1 MTRLAGID
9 IDAPPQIVVPIFLAA
24 LLAVSLVAARL
35 IRKATTRWLGGP
47 TGDRPD
53 KTPPPSLGVP
63 IGAAVLIGGLLLV
76 LPELAVPGRLGR
88 FLASSFD
95 ILFVFACA
103 LGLSR
108 IAVAALTEY
117 GARHPAVSPALGVTR
132 GIIRIVVTVLATIM
146 ALESIGVPV
155 APLLT
160 TLGIGSLAV
169 ALALQE
175 TLANFF
181 AGLHLLA
188 DRPVRPGDYIK
199 LQDGGAEG
207 FVETIGWRSSR
218 LRTTA
223 NNIVVLPNQ
232 KLAQAI
238 LTNFHLPFASVVMTV
253 SITVATDADPDK
265 VEKVLEDELRIA
277 VADIG
282 DLRAGGGKLTVRL
295 TDITGAGQVW
305 QCTLDV
311 KDVEAQGL
319 AGHEVRKRL
328 LSRLRRERIAL
339 AVKEKVFLLP
349 EKDAPQA

>member
-9 IDAPPQIVVPIFLAA
+9 IDAPPVVVVPLFVGA
-24 LLAVSLVAARL
+24 LLVVSAVAARL
-35 IRKATTRWLGGP
+35 VSKAAERWLSGP
-47 TGDRPD
+47 RGERAQ
-53 KTPPPSLGVP
+53 KTPSPSLGIP
-63 IGAAVLIGGLLLV
+63 IGGAVLIGGLLLV
-76 LPELAVPGRLGR
+76 LPELALPPRLGR
-88 FLASSFD
+88 FLSASFD
-95 ILFVFACA
+95 ILFALACA
-103 LGLSR
+103 LGLAR
-108 IAVAALTEY
+108 IAVAAVTEY
-117 GARHPAVSPALGVTR
+117 GARHPAISPALGVTR
-132 GIIRIVVTVLATIM
+132 GIIRIAVAVLAAIM
-146 ALESIGVPV
+146 ALESLGVPV

-238 LTNFHLPFASVVMTV
+238 LTNFHLPFARVAMTV
-253 SITVATDADPDK
+253 SLRVANEADPEA
-265 VEKVLEDELRIA
+265 VEKTLNDEMERAIAEIEELRDGGKP
-277 VADIG
+277 VVRLADIG
-282 DLRAGGGKLTVRL
+282 DG
-295 TDITGAGQVW
+295 GQVW
-305 QCTLDV
+305 NCTLDV
-311 KDVEAQGL
+311 RDVEAQGL
-319 AGHEVRKRL
+319 AGHVLRKRML
-328 LSRLRRERIAL
+328 TRLRHERIAL
-339 AVKEKVFLLP
+339 AAKERVFLLP
-349 EKDAPQA
+349 EKNAPQA

>member
-9 IDAPPQIVVPIFLAA
+9 IDAPPEVVVPIFVAV
-24 LLAVSLVAARL
+24 LLVLSVVAARL
-35 IRKATTRWLGGP
+35 VRSAAARWLSGP
-47 TGDRPD
+47 GGDRPD

-63 IGAAVLIGGLLLV
+63 IGGAVLIGGLMLI
-76 LPELAVPGRLGR
+76 LPELALPGRLGR
-88 FLASSFD
+88 SLSAAFD
-95 ILFVFACA
+95 ILFVLACA

-108 IAVAALTEY
+108 IAISALTEY
-117 GARHPAVSPALGVTR
+117 GARHPAIGPALGVTR
-132 GIIRIVVTVLATIM
+132 GIIRIVVTVLAAIM

-199 LQDGGAEG
+199 IQDGGAEG
-207 FVETIGWRSSR
+207 FVEAIGWRSSR
-218 LRTTA
+218 LRTTS

-238 LTNFHLPFASVVMTV
+238 LTNFHLPFASVAMTV
-253 SITVATDADPDK
+253 SVPIAVDADPDA
-265 VEKVLEDELRIA
+265 VEKLLEDELGRA
-277 VADIG
+277 VAQLA
-282 DLRAGGGKLTVRL
+282 DLQSGKPVVRL
-295 TDITGAGQVW
+295 VDITDAGQLW
-305 QCTLDV
+305 HCSFDV
-311 KDVEAQGL
+311 KDVGAQKQ

-328 LSRLRRERIAL
+328 LTRLHRERIAL

-349 EKDAPQA
+349 EKNAPQA

>member
-9 IDAPPQIVVPIFLAA
+9 IAAPPEIVVPIFLAV
-24 LLAVSLVAARL
+24 LLAVSFVAAHL
-35 IRKATTRWLGGP
+35 VRKASARWLSGP

-53 KTPPPSLGVP
+53 KTPAPSLGIP
-63 IGAAVLIGGLLLV
+63 IGGAVLIGGLSLV
-76 LPELAVPGRLGR
+76 LPEIALPGRLGR
-88 FLASSFD
+88 FLSASFD
-95 ILFVFACA
+95 ILFVLACA

-108 IAVAALTEY
+108 IAVAAVSEY

-132 GIIRIVVTVLATIM
+132 GIIRIAVAVLATIM

-188 DRPVRPGDYIK
+188 DRPVRPGDYVK
-199 LQDGGAEG
+199 LQEGGAEG

-223 NNIVVLPNQ
+223 NNIIVLPNQ

-253 SITVATDADPDK
+253 SITVATDADPDA

-277 VADIG
+277 VADIA
-282 DLRAGGGKLTVRL
+282 DLRAGSGKIAVRL
-295 TDITGAGQVW
+295 TDLTDAGQIW

-311 KDVEAQGL
+311 KDVEAQKL
-319 AGHEVRKRL
+319 AGHEVRTRL
-328 LSRLRRERIAL
+328 LKRLRRERIAL

-349 EKDAPQA
+349 EKNAPSA